1 MANFAATIAGGGGVV
16 AGVGTVD
23 MLDWTLGVEGGR
35 GMLARVTGM
44 SDSLMVGNREVS
56 STR

>member
-23 MLDWTLGVEGGR
+23 MLDWILGFEGGK

-44 SDSLMVGNREVS
+44 SDNLMVGNKEVS

>member
-1 MANFAATIAGGGGVV
+1 MV